1 MTAIEHPT
9 PQQVQ
14 GRNAEQ
20 RACDYLMARGLR
32 PLIRNYRARFGE
44 IDLIMQHDE
53 TLVFVEVRAR
63 RSTRFGRAA
72 ETVDARK
79 QARIVAAAQY
89 FLQRHPEHGARRCR
103 FDVVAIDGGHAQD
116 LQWLQNAFEPGT

>member
-1 MTAIEHPT
+1 M
-9 PQQVQ
+9 
-14 GRNAEQ
+14 
-20 RACDYLMARGLR
+20 
-32 PLIRNYRARFGE
+32 IRNYRARLGE

-63 RSTRFGRAA
+63 RSARFGRAA

-79 QARIVAAAQY
+79 QARIVAAAQH
-89 FLQRHPEHGARRCR
+89 FLQRHPEHGMRRCR
-103 FDVVAIDGGHAQD
+103 FDVIAIDGGQAQD

>member
-1 MTAIEHPT
+1 
-9 PQQVQ
+9 
-14 GRNAEQ
+14 
-20 RACDYLMARGLR
+20 MARGLR

-63 RSTRFGRAA
+63 RSARFGRAA

-79 QARIVAAAQY
+79 QARIAAAAQH
-89 FLQRHPEHGARRCR
+89 FLQQHPEHRARRCR
-103 FDVVAIDGGHAQD
+103 FDVVAIDGGHEQD